1 MLEVNLSALFILTT
15 TLGGRFSY
23 YPHCT
28 EEEAEPLRGYYFPR
42 PRWYRDLNLYS
53 GCFYFVCLA
62 MPCSMQDP
70 RSPIRAGTHA
80 ACSGRTVLTT
90 GQPGKSPNLHF
101 KELDCP
107 SWGITS

>member
-1 MLEVNLSALFILTT
+1 MLKVDLSAPFILTT

-28 EEEAEPLRGYYFPR
+28 EAEAEPLRGYYFPR
-42 PRWYRDLNLYS
+42 PRWYRVQGFESILWVFL
-53 GCFYFVCLA
+53 FVWPCLA
-62 MPCSMQDP
+62 
-70 RSPIRAGTHA
+70 
-80 ACSGRTVLTT
+80 ACRILVPQSGLEPMLPAVEGQSTT